1 MLKWIVG
8 LLLLINLAVLMWIL
22 WYAEPE
28 VPPIVERTEV
38 AREKLRP
45 IGERGVPLQVRAP
58 KPVPEPVVPAPDAV
72 CFRLGPF
79 AGAEAA
85 GEAGQRLTEL
95 KLAYESREEKQ
106 MTVTGYRVYL
116 PSYKTLAQAEAVR
129 RELRRKGFRDHVVMT
144 DAGFKNAV
152 SLGLFTVEENA
163 RRHLRNLAAKGFKA
177 QLQFQHQVKSLYWL
191 EARSQPDQVEAL
203 RGLVWKDTAVKL
215 APDAACTPVP
225 AAVPPAEK
233 PVPAEKIPPADKP
246 TAGADSPG

>member
-1 MLKWIVG
+1 MKWIVG
-8 LLLLINLAVLMWIL
+8 LLVLINLGVLMWIL

-45 IGERGVPLQVRAP
+45 IGERGVPLQARAP
-58 KPVPEPVVPAPDAV
+58 RPAPVPVAPAPDAV

-85 GEAGQRLTEL
+85 GEAGQRLTDL

-116 PSYKTLAQAEAVR
+116 SPYKTLAQAEAVR

-144 DAGFKNAV
+144 EAGFKNAV

-177 QLQFQHQVKSLYWL
+177 QLQFQHQVKSLFWL
-191 EARSQPDQVEAL
+191 EVRSQPDQVEAL
-203 RGLVWKDTAVKL
+203 RALVWKDTAVKL
-215 APDAACTPVP
+215 APDAACTPAPV
-225 AAVPPAEK
+225 AAPPAEK
-233 PVPAEKIPPADKP
+233 PAPAEKTPPADKP
-246 TAGADSPG
+246 AAGADSSG